1 MILQYLE
8 IYLKLGFILYGT
20 MCLVNWRSF
29 KGASALEIL
38 KGFLFGVV
46 TWPLALAWVMY
57 KFFKD

>member
-8 IYLKLGFILYGT
+8 IYLKLGLVFYGAI
-20 MCLVNWRSF
+20 CVANASSF
-29 KGASALEIL
+29 KGASAFEIL